1 MHEGPCTRTLEHEKR
16 LSRGGIRLSTENLGR
31 VGVSQMTKEYLSK
44 YLSKEYSRQ
53 REQPVKVLSDKK
65 RTGTFEELNK
75 ILYEQRWDL

>member
-44 YLSKEYSRQ
+44 YLSKEHSRQ
-53 REQPVKVLSDKK
+53 REQPMKVLSDKK
-65 RTGTFEELNK
+65 
-75 ILYEQRWDL
+75 EQAHLKN